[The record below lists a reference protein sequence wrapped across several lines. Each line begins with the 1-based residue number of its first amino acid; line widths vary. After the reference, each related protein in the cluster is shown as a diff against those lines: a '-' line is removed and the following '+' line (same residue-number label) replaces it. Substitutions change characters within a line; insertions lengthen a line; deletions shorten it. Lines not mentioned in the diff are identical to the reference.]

1 MAKTTSAG
9 KEALG
14 RDRTGRDMK
23 CTPILGFAVAGLMVL
38 SATVY
43 GEVPEGAPVPDRNP
57 ARSASS
63 AGEAPVPAPE
73 KKPDLPGEQPALPWQ
88 SPKVN
93 AALAACAKLLEGV
106 SVDYEQ
112 LPPISEGACGAPAPI
127 LVKSI
132 GADPAVAIEPPA
144 AMRCKL
150 VVALDTWLRDQVQP
164 AAAATLGTKVVTIR
178 NVLSYECRRRYGGAN
193 TKISEHAF
201 ANALDVSA
209 FVLASGDRVSVEDN
223 WPRPAPAALPLPLPE
238 PKPAQNTDV
247 TPSILRV
254 PATKAKA
261 VAAAPPQ
268 PPPVAKPP
276 AASLAERKS
285 AFLHTIHADGCK
297 TFNTMLGPET
307 NAAHRNHF
315 HLDMK
320 VRRYVKI
327 CE

>member
-1 MAKTTSAG
+1 
-9 KEALG
+9 
-14 RDRTGRDMK
+14 
-23 CTPILGFAVAGLMVL
+23 MVL
-38 SATVY
+38 SATAY
-43 GEVPEGAPVPDRNP
+43 GQVPEVPSRPDRNP

-63 AGEAPVPAPE
+63 AGEVAAPAPE
-73 KKPDLPGEQPALPWQ
+73 KKPGLSGEQPVLLWQ

-112 LPPISEGACGAPAPI
+112 LPPIREGACGAPAPI

-144 AMRCKL
+144 TMRCKL
-150 VVALDTWLRDQVQP
+150 AVALDTWLRDQVQP
-164 AAAATLGTKVVTIR
+164 TAAATLGTKVVTIR
-178 NVLSYECRRRYGGAN
+178 NVLSYQCRRRYGGAN

-223 WPRPAPAALPLPLPE
+223 WPRPASAALPPPLPE
-238 PKPAQNTDV
+238 TKPEQHTDV
-247 TPSILRV
+247 TRSILPV

-261 VAAAPPQ
+261 VAAAPQ
-268 PPPVAKPP
+268 PPQVAKPP
-276 AASLAERKS
+276 AALLAERRL
-285 AFLHTIHADGCK
+285 AFLRTIHTDGCK